1 MMVLDEPTNDLD
13 VDTLELLEELLSD
26 YEGTLLLVSH
36 DRTFLDNV
44 VTSTLVFE
52 GDGKF
57 SEYAGGYDDW
67 ERYQRQIPD
76 ASSVPKKR
84 PGEQK
89 PAAPTDPKKN
99 GERRKLNYKEQ
110 RELTALPGKIE
121 GLETEQMELHNRM
134 SDSEFYRQPS
144 ERITAT
150 LERLDTIKQEL
161 EICYGRWQEL
171 ESLTLGTNS

>member
-1 MMVLDEPTNDLD
+1 M
-13 VDTLELLEELLSD
+13 
-26 YEGTLLLVSH
+26 
-36 DRTFLDNV
+36 
-44 VTSTLVFE
+44 TSTLVFE
-52 GDGKF
+52 GDGQF

-76 ASSVPKKR
+76 ASGLPKKR

-99 GERRKLNYKEQ
+99 GARRKLNYKEQ
-110 RELTALPGKIE
+110 RELEAMPGKIE

-161 EICYGRWQEL
+161 EICYGRWQVL
-171 ESLTLGTNS
+171 ESADFWGLNS